1 MIAQQLINGLTLGV
15 LYALLALGYS
25 LIFGTLSFINFA
37 HGEVSLLG
45 AYLAWFAIARM
56 GFGVVPAIIFGVAI
70 TAVVGVV
77 MERIGYKPI
86 RKAPKLAMITVSVGF
101 SYIVQIAIQL
111 IFGTQPHEFNVIK
124 TTSWNLG
131 GVTINSIHILVL
143 VVSVI
148 LMVGLQLFI
157 KYTKSGR
164 SIRAISLDQ
173 DTAGLMGINVNAT
186 ISMTFAIGSALG
198 AVSSILMGMYYAQVY
213 PMMGTS
219 IGNKA
224 FAAAVLGGSGSVPG
238 AMLGGILMGL
248 IESVAGTV
256 LNAQLREGVAFVVMI
271 LFLIFKPSGI
281 LGKEVVKD

>member
-15 LYALLALGYS
+15 LYALLALGYT

-56 GFGVVPAIIFGVAI
+56 GLGVIPACIFGVVI
-70 TAVVGVV
+70 TSVVGVV
-77 MERIGYKPI
+77 MERVGYKPI
-86 RKAPKLAMITVSVGF
+86 RTAPKLAMITVSVGF
-101 SYIVQIAIQL
+101 SYIVQTAIQL
-111 IFGTQPHEFNVIK
+111 IFGTQPHEFKVMNV
-124 TTSWNLG
+124 TSWSFAG
-131 GVTINSIHILVL
+131 ITINSIHILVL
-143 VVSVI
+143 IVSII
-148 LMVGLQLFI
+148 LMVSLQLFI
-157 KYTKSGR
+157 HYTKSGR
-164 SIRAISLDQ
+164 SIRAISMDQ

-186 ISMTFAIGSALG
+186 ISLTFAIGSALG

-224 FAAAVLGGSGSVPG
+224 FAAAVLGGSGSIPG
-238 AMLGGILMGL
+238 AMLGGIMMGL
-248 IESVAGTV
+248 IESIAGTV
-256 LNAQLREGVAFVVMI
+256 LNTQVREGVAFVVMI
-271 LFLIFKPSGI
+271 LILIFKPSGI

>member
-15 LYALLALGYS
+15 LYALLALGYT

-56 GFGVVPAIIFGVAI
+56 GFAVIPACIFGIII
-70 TAVVGVV
+70 TSVVGVII
-77 MERIGYKPI
+77 ERVGYKPI
-86 RKAPKLAMITVSVGF
+86 RTAPKLAMITVSVGF
-101 SYIVQIAIQL
+101 SYIVQTAIQL
-111 IFGTQPHEFNVIK
+111 IFGTQPHEFKVISVA
-124 TTSWNLG
+124 SWNFAG
-131 GVTINSIHILVL
+131 ITINSIHILVL
-143 VVSVI
+143 IVSII
-148 LMVGLQLFI
+148 LMVSLQLFI
-157 KYTKSGR
+157 HYTKSGR
-164 SIRAISLDQ
+164 SIRAISMDQ

-186 ISMTFAIGSALG
+186 ISLTFAIGSALG

-224 FAAAVLGGSGSVPG
+224 FAAAVLGGSGSIPG
-238 AMLGGILMGL
+238 AMLGGIMMGL
-248 IESVAGTV
+248 IESIAGTV
-256 LNAQLREGVAFVVMI
+256 LNTQVREGVAFVVMI
-271 LFLIFKPSGI
+271 LILIFKPSGI